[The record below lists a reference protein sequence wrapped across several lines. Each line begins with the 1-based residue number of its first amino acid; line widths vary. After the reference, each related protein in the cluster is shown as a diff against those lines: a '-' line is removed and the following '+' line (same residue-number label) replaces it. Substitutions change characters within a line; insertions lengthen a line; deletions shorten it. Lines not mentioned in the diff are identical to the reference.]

1 MLRKEQVVSIRAIDA
16 PNLVDV
22 AKTFGDEQSGICSI
36 PFQQRVDG
44 DRRSVQKQVCVG
56 RFYAC
61 TVHRV
66 LNAIDQRAVR
76 GQRLSKHQSA
86 LSFVESSQIGE
97 CATDIYCDPKTAFG
111 PRLFSGCHNSHP
123 CRTEYFL

>member
-1 MLRKEQVVSIRAIDA
+1 
-16 PNLVDV
+16 
-22 AKTFGDEQSGICSI
+22 
-36 PFQQRVDG
+36 
-44 DRRSVQKQVCVG
+44 VQKQVCVG
-56 RFYAC
+56 RIYAC

-111 PRLFSGCHNSHP
+111 PRLFSDCHNSHL